1 VLVLLLFHA
10 WVAEDVDELFG
21 LLSEL
26 FGESDASD
34 SVSVNGD
41 GEEMRD
47 LWMSNYAGELYTI
60 LAGMELVLR
69 VTGPG
74 PSSSL
79 TLRDLS
85 RLQLAAVKQVATD
98 LPGVVERRMALG
110 GPQYASTEALMA
122 DVHLELEAK

>member
-1 VLVLLLFHA
+1 MLLHA

-34 SVSVNGD
+34 SDSVNGD

-74 PSSSL
+74 PSSCEAPSPRRRQ
-79 TLRDLS
+79 LRMQQ
-85 RLQLAAVKQVATD
+85 RQ
-98 LPGVVERRMALG
+98 RMVRPRA
-110 GPQYASTEALMA
+110 EAHPA
-122 DVHLELEAK
+122 CRTRGRAQRT